1 MNARRIGFW
10 TVTALFCLQ
19 MSFTAYA
26 QLNLPQVAEAFTR
39 LGFPD
44 YFRIELAWAKF
55 FGIAVLLAPVPA
67 RLKEWAYAGFAIT
80 LVSALIGHLTVGDGV
95 DAWGWAAGTGVL
107 WAISYYLWL
116 GLEPAERRVRAAS
129 PAPAY

>member
-1 MNARRIGFW
+1 MGILADLLVEG
-10 TVTALFCLQ
+10 VA
-19 MSFTAYA
+19 
-26 QLNLPQVAEAFTR
+26 VAE
-39 LGFPD
+39 P
-44 YFRIELAWAKF
+44 
-55 FGIAVLLAPVPA
+55 
-67 RLKEWAYAGFAIT
+67 
-80 LVSALIGHLTVGDGV
+80 VGDGV